1 MEPHETLPIAGTQQV
16 CVRCISEVPGFIIIT
31 ACEGGAPVVSAGP
44 QEADSGWE
52 GGLHG
57 SRSDEEREQTFDT

>member
-16 CVRCISEVPGFIIIT
+16 CVRCVSEVPGFIIIT
-31 ACEGGAPVVSAGP
+31 AREGGALAVSTGP

-52 GGLHG
+52 GGLLVTQ
-57 SRSDEEREQTFDT
+57 R